1 MLYEEL
7 KHLSCWAET
16 FLKQTSLVPV
26 PFPSCHYFLPL
37 YFSCRNLRVRN
48 GSTGPCLTSIH
59 SAFSFNL
66 TCYHSC
72 QLNLRALKE
81 QPDQIVMPLYC
92 LRRPVPILTIYLQAN
107 EGLGKVFLLSKW
119 MANIKDS
126 K

>member
-37 YFSCRNLRVRN
+37 SLSYRKLRGKN
-48 GSTGPCLTSIH
+48 GSTNQYLTSIH

-66 TCYHSC
+66 TCHHNC
-72 QLNLRALKE
+72 QLNFRALKV
-81 QPDQIVMPLYC
+81 QPDQMVIPLSC
-92 LRRPVPILTIYLQAN
+92 LRKPVGIPMVYLQAN
-107 EGLGKVFLLSKW
+107 EGLEKVFLLSKW
-119 MANIKDS
+119 MANIKDF